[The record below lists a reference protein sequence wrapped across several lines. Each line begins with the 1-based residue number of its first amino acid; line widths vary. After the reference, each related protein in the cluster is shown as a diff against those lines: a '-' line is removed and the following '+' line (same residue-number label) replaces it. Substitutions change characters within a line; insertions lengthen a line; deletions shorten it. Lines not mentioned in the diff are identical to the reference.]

1 MLDVLERVAV
11 QAGRAILSV
20 NPSCARTTTKSDQSP
35 VTIADQMAEAIILN
49 ALFRA
54 FPGVPVVAE
63 EAMADGRAPHIDGHA
78 FFLVDPLDG
87 TKEYIN
93 QSTDYTVNIA
103 LVENGIPVV
112 GVVYAPAR
120 HTGYTAY
127 KGRASKFVVA
137 QDDSVCDRGDIRC
150 RAKGESL
157 TAVASRSHS
166 NAQTEEFLR
175 LNSITSCLSVGSS
188 LKFCLLAEG
197 HADVYPRY
205 GRTMEWDTAAG
216 DAVLRAAGGHTSLVD
231 GAPLTYGKT
240 RQASDCD
247 FANPHFIAW
256 GAAR

>member
-1 MLDVLERVAV
+1 
-11 QAGRAILSV
+11 
-20 NPSCARTTTKSDQSP
+20 
-35 VTIADQMAEAIILN
+35 MAQGHIPQ
-49 ALFRA
+49 F
-54 FPGVPVVAE
+54 
-63 EAMADGRAPHIDGHA
+63 DAPA

-93 QSTDYTVNIA
+93 QSADYTVNIA
-103 LVENGIPVV
+103 LIENGIPVV

-120 HTGYTAY
+120 HTGYAAY
-127 KGRASKFVVA
+127 KGRASKFMVA
-137 QDDSVCDRGDIRC
+137 ADGEVCDRGDIRC
-150 RAKGESL
+150 RAKGVSL

-166 NAQTEEFLR
+166 NPQTEEFLR

-197 HADVYPRY
+197 GADVYPRY

-216 DAVLRAAGGHTSLVD
+216 DAVLRAAGGRTSLLD
-231 GAPLTYGKT
+231 GAPLTYGKR

-256 GAAR
+256 GADG

>member
-1 MLDVLERVAV
+1 MLDVLERAAV
-11 QAGRAILSV
+11 EAGRAILSV
-20 NPSCARTTTKSDQSP
+20 RPSCAGTTIKNDQSP
-35 VTIADQMAEAIILN
+35 VTIADHMAEAVILN
-49 ALFRA
+49 ALLRA

-63 EAMADGRAPHIDGHA
+63 EAMAQGHIPQFDAPA

-93 QSTDYTVNIA
+93 QSADYTVNIA
-103 LVENGIPVV
+103 LIENGVPVV

-120 HTGYTAY
+120 HTGYAAY
-127 KGRASKFVVA
+127 KGRASKFMVA
-137 QDDSVCDRGDIRC
+137 AGGDVCDRGDIRC
-150 RAKGESL
+150 RAKGVSL

-175 LNSITSCLSVGSS
+175 LNSIKSCLSVGSS

-197 HADVYPRY
+197 GADVYPRY

-216 DAVLRAAGGHTSLVD
+216 DAVLRAAGGRTSLLD
-231 GAPLTYGKT
+231 GAPLTYGKR

-256 GAAR
+256 GADG

>member
-1 MLDVLERVAV
+1 MLDVLKHTAV
-11 QAGRAILSV
+11 LAGRAIL
-20 NPSCARTTTKSDQSP
+20 NIEPSSARTMIKGDLSP
-35 VTIADQMAEAIILN
+35 VTIADQMAEAIILE
-49 ALFRA
+49 ALWRA
-54 FPGVPVVAE
+54 FPGVPVIAE
-63 EAMADGRAPHIDGHA
+63 EAMANGCSPPTHGHA

-87 TKEYIN
+87 TKEYIT
-93 QSTDYTVNIA
+93 QSPDYTVNIA
-103 LVENGIPVV
+103 LVENGIPTL

-120 HTGYTAY
+120 LTGYAAH
-127 KGRASKFVVA
+127 KGRASKFLVTPNDVV
-137 QDDSVCDRGDIRC
+137 CEHGDIRC

-166 NAQTEEFLR
+166 NEQTQEFLR
-175 LNSITSCLSVGSS
+175 ANRINSCLSVGSS

-216 DAVLRAAGGHTSLVD
+216 DAVLRAAGGRTSLLD

-240 RQASDCD
+240 CQRFDCD

-256 GAAR
+256 GIE

>member
-1 MLDVLERVAV
+1 MLDVLERAAV
-11 QAGRAILSV
+11 EAGRAILNV
-20 NPSCARTTTKSDQSP
+20 KPSSAGTTIKNDQSP
-35 VTIADQMAEAIILN
+35 VTIADQNSEAVIIK
-49 ALFRA
+49 ALLRA

-63 EAMADGRAPHIDGHA
+63 EAMADGRAPQIDGNA

-93 QSTDYTVNIA
+93 QSADYTVNIA
-103 LVENGIPVV
+103 LIENGIPVI

-120 HTGYTAY
+120 QTGYAAY
-127 KGRASKFVVA
+127 RGRASKFMVTR
-137 QDDSVCDRGDIRC
+137 DDVVCDRGEIRC

-175 LNSITSCLSVGSS
+175 KNSVTSCLSVGSS

-197 HADVYPRY
+197 LADVYPRY

-216 DAVLRAAGGHTSLVD
+216 DAILRAAGGRTSLID
-231 GAPLTYGKT
+231 GALLTYGKR

-247 FANPHFIAW
+247 FANPHFVAW
-256 GAAR
+256 GADH

>member
-1 MLDVLERVAV
+1 MLEVLERAAV
-11 QAGRAILSV
+11 EAGRAILSV
-20 NPSCARTTTKSDQSP
+20 SPSCAGTTIKPDQSP
-35 VTIADQMAEAIILN
+35 VTVADQMAEAIILS
-49 ALFRA
+49 ALYRS

-63 EAMADGRAPHIDGHA
+63 EAVADGHVPNIGNA

-87 TKEYIN
+87 TKEYIS

-103 LVENGIPVV
+103 LVENGIPII

-120 HTGYTAY
+120 QTGYTAY
-127 KGRASKFVVA
+127 RGKASKFAVA
-137 QDDSVCDRGDIRC
+137 QDDSIRDRGDIRC
-150 RAKGESL
+150 RIKGGSL

-175 LNSITSCLSVGSS
+175 ANSITSCLSVGSS

-240 RQASDCD
+240 RQVSDCD